1 MERSWRREVA
11 SGGRSC
17 AVLHTNAP
25 SLNSDGIF
33 DGRSLRHR
41 LQPHDARIFT
51 SWCSD
56 HLPAPLT
63 LAPPPPPQDA
73 SAANAVAETATAEIA
88 IAYAAEFIN
97 WVPLTAASASAIAPK
112 AAPSTLPSPRPSPP
126 PSSPSALKAASH
138 GLHLCRLRHHHPIH
152 PHHRSSG
159 ATKATTNA
167 TATATAFAAPAFA
180 AIASAF
186 VSAAIP
192 TARSNQRHDHRHRH
206 RLESFRPSPPP

>member
-1 MERSWRREVA
+1 MAREVA
-11 SGGRSC
+11 FGGCSC
-17 AVLHTNAP
+17 AALHTNAP

-73 SAANAVAETATAEIA
+73 SAAIAVAETATAEIA

-112 AAPSTLPSPRPSPP
+112 AAPSTLPSPRPSPSP
-126 PSSPSALKAASH
+126 SPSALKAASH

-152 PHHRSSG
+152 PHHRSRHHQG
-159 ATKATTNA
+159 H
-167 TATATAFAAPAFA
+167 
-180 AIASAF
+180 
-186 VSAAIP
+186 
-192 TARSNQRHDHRHRH
+192 NQRHRHRH
-206 RLESFRPSPPP
+206 RLRRPRLSRHCFRLRVRRHPHRPLQSAPRSPPSPSP